1 MKKILLMTLPF
12 LTPLL
17 PPMGLSC
24 LKSYLQKHGYP
35 VKTIDVMVEVKIRQL
50 CYRYFDTLQK
60 FIPGKKTGYFFNVG
74 LDILNNHFMAYLNYE
89 EGNENQYIEL
99 IKLLIY
105 RNFYVR
111 IDSPQVQEM
120 DSIVKE
126 FYLQLEEYLIRLTRE
141 EKPAILGFSVFR
153 GTLAPSLFAA
163 KLVKVRRPGTTI
175 LIGGPI
181 FSQDLY
187 PGSPNFKSF
196 LERTPYIDKIF
207 IGEGEKLLLEY
218 FRGGLPGN
226 QRVYTLKDIN
236 HELVDLDSLDIPD
249 FSDLDLS
256 AYPLL
261 GGFTSRG
268 CVYKCS
274 FCAETLFWKRYNR
287 KSTEKI
293 VDQLIRLSQK
303 YGRYAFVFSDC
314 LINPLVTQLSKELIA
329 RNLKLYWDVTLKVDK
344 HTCDPEYTMLWRQG
358 GLYRARMG
366 IESGSQR
373 LLDIIDK
380 KISISQI
387 KASLIHLA
395 TSGTKTTA
403 YWIAGHP
410 GETEDDFQQTL
421 DLIEEL
427 QDYIYDAEC
436 NPFRF
441 FYSGQVN
448 ESLWQDKRLLH
459 PGDNKDWLLTQ
470 TWVLNEPPPR
480 EVIYER
486 VCRIREHCKKLGIPN
501 PYSISEIHQADKR
514 WKCLHKNAVPPLLE
528 LNQKG
533 SGIEDTDKASL
544 VAANDSQLEDDADFN
559 F

>member
-1 MKKILLMTLPF
+1 MTLPF

-35 VKTIDVMVEVKIRQL
+35 VKTVDAMAEIKIRQL

-60 FIPGKKTGYFFNVG
+60 CIPANKQGYFFNVG
-74 LDILNNHFMAYLNYE
+74 LDVLNNHFMAYLNYGQGN
-89 EGNENQYIEL
+89 GNENQYIEL
-99 IKLLIY
+99 VKLLIY
-105 RNFYVR
+105 RNFYVP
-111 IDSPQVQEM
+111 IDDRQVREM
-120 DSIVKE
+120 DGMVTK
-126 FYLQLEEYLIRLTRE
+126 FYLQLEEYLFRLIQE

-163 KLVKVRRPGTTI
+163 KLIKESRPEIRI
-175 LIGGPI
+175 LMGGPI
-181 FSQDLY
+181 FSQDLF
-187 PGSPNFKSF
+187 PGSPNFDSF
-196 LERTPYIDKIF
+196 LTKSPYIDKIF
-207 IGEGEKLLLEY
+207 IGEGERLLLEY
-218 FRGGLPGN
+218 LREGLPEK

-236 HELVDLDSLDIPD
+236 HELVNLDTLDIPD
-249 FSDLDLS
+249 FSDFDLS

-261 GGFTSRG
+261 GAFTSRG

-287 KSTEKI
+287 KSTKNI
-293 VDQLIRLSQK
+293 VDQLVGLSQK
-303 YGRYAFVFSDC
+303 YGKNAFVFSDC
-314 LINPLVTQLSKELIA
+314 LINPVVTELSKELLA
-329 RNLKLYWDVTLKVDK
+329 RNLRLYWDVTLKVDK
-344 HTCDPEYTMLWRQG
+344 HTCDPEFTMLWRRG
-358 GLYRARMG
+358 GLYRVRLG
-366 IESGSQR
+366 IESGSRR
-373 LLDIIDK
+373 LLDLIDK
-380 KISISQI
+380 KITISQI

-395 TSGTKTTA
+395 ASGIKTTA

-410 GETEDDFQQTL
+410 GETEKDFQQTL

-448 ESLWQDKRLLH
+448 AGVWQDKRLLY
-459 PGDNKDWLLTQ
+459 PEDNKDWLLTQ
-470 TWVLNEPPPR
+470 TWVLNEDPPR

-486 VCRIREHCKKLGIPN
+486 VCRIGEHCKKLGIPN
-501 PYSISEIHQADKR
+501 PYSISEINEADKR

-533 SGIEDTDKASL
+533 SAVEDTDQALL
-544 VAANDSQLEDDADFN
+544 VTAHDSQKEDDADFN

>member
-1 MKKILLMTLPF
+1 MTLPF

-24 LKSYLQKHGYP
+24 LKSYLRKHGYP
-35 VKTIDVMVEVKIRQL
+35 VKTVDVMVEVEIRQL
-50 CYRYFDTLQK
+50 CYRYFDILQEY
-60 FIPGKKTGYFFNVG
+60 IPVNKRGYFFNVG
-74 LDILNNHFMAYLNYE
+74 LDVLNNHLMAYMNHG
-89 EGNENQYIEL
+89 EGNGDEDKYIEL
-99 IKLLIY
+99 VKLLVY
-105 RNFYVR
+105 RNFYVS
-111 IDSPQVQEM
+111 IDSSQVREL
-120 DSIVKE
+120 DSMVMA
-126 FYLQLEEYLIRLTRE
+126 FYHRLEQYLLRLIQE
-141 EKPAILGFSVFR
+141 EKPSIVGFSVFR

-163 KLVKVRRPGTTI
+163 KLVKGRLPGTTI
-175 LIGGPI
+175 LVGGPI
-181 FSQDLY
+181 FSQDLF
-187 PGSPNFKSF
+187 PGTPNFEIFEK
-196 LERTPYIDKIF
+196 RAPYIDKIF
-207 IGEGEKLLLEY
+207 IGEGEQLLLEY
-218 FRGGLPGN
+218 LRGRLPGN

-236 HELVDLDSLDIPD
+236 HELVNLDSLDIPD
-249 FSDLDLS
+249 FSDFDLS

-261 GGFTSRG
+261 GAFTSRG

-274 FCAETLFWKRYNR
+274 FCAETLFWKKYNR
-287 KSTEKI
+287 KSTENI
-293 VDQLIRLSQK
+293 ADQLVRLSQK
-303 YGRYAFVFSDC
+303 YGRNAFVLTDC
-314 LINPLVTQLSKELIA
+314 LINPLVTEVSKELMA
-329 RNLKLYWDVTLKVDK
+329 RNLRLYWDVTLKVDK
-344 HTCDPEYTMLWRQG
+344 HTCDPEYTMLWRRG
-358 GLYRARMG
+358 GLYRVRLG

-373 LLDIIDK
+373 LLNLIDK
-380 KISISQI
+380 KITIEQI

-395 TSGTKTTA
+395 ASGIKTTA

-448 ESLWQDKRLLH
+448 ADVWQDKQLLY
-459 PGDNKDWLLTQ
+459 PEDNKGWLLTQ
-470 TWVLNEPPPR
+470 TWVLNENPPR

-486 VCRIREHCKKLGIPN
+486 VCQLREHCKKLGIPN
-501 PYSISEIHQADKR
+501 PYSISEINEADKR

-533 SGIEDTDKASL
+533 SAVEDTDRALL
-544 VAANDSQLEDDADFN
+544 VTAHDSQKEDDADFN